1 MKVNFS
7 KNNTSFQKNALFNC
21 IVKRKGTN
29 EKANATLYLYKKQNP
44 NDMEEIANSNLPIQ
58 IKSNFLNLY
67 YANNSRFYALK
78 TDNSGEFVSFAQVSK
93 HFIQDEG
100 KYRGTISTIEEFNT
114 NKEFIDPELPLL
126 SQITKDAINS
136 EDNFIITSFR
146 TDEAPYFKS
155 ASFSKTKYDNWAL
168 PEKRYTNLIDRA
180 EKRNQIEY
188 LC

>member
-21 IVKRKGTN
+21 KVKRKGTN

-67 YANNSRFYALK
+67 CANNSRFYALK

-100 KYRGTISTIEEFNT
+100 KYKGTISTIEEFNT

-155 ASFSKTKYDNWAL
+155 ASFSKTKYDNWTL